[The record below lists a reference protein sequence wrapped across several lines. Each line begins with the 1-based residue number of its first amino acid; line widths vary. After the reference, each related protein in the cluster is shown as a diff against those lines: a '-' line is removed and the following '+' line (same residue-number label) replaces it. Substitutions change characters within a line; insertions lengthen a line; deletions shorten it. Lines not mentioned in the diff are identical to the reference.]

1 MQIYCINGV
10 RARFRKRSMLQCV
23 EFRLNLNGIAI
34 TGEAGWG
41 EVDGVEH
48 EGTESRNGGLEMR
61 KA

>member
-1 MQIYCINGV
+1 
-10 RARFRKRSMLQCV
+10 MLQCV

-48 EGTESRNGGLEMR
+48 EDTESRNGGLEMR